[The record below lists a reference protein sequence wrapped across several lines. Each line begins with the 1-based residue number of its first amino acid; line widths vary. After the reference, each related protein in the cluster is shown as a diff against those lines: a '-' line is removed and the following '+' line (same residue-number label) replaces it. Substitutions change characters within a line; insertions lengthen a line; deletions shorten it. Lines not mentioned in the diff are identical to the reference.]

1 MKKSAGFPMTIL
13 SALLA
18 VVGLV
23 FYFINCNT
31 NYFRADGVNTI
42 VVACAAVAIVAELVL
57 IVVAGK
63 GQKTWMDILP
73 VAAPVL
79 LMVGFVLF
87 LVSRVNAIAAIMTFT
102 NSAENMA
109 DLQSCIISLAC
120 LLIGCIVAVVASYFD
135 ISKEA

>member
-57 IVVAGK
+57 IVVACK

-79 LMVGFVLF
+79 LMVGFVQL
-87 LVSRVNAIAAIMTFT
+87 LTSRVNAIAAIMTFT

-109 DLQSCIISLAC
+109 DLQSCLISLGC

>member
-42 VVACAAVAIVAELVL
+42 EITGTTYRARAV
-57 IVVAGK
+57 
-63 GQKTWMDILP
+63 DY
-73 VAAPVL
+73 APLWVR
-79 LMVGFVLF
+79 GGG
-87 LVSRVNAIAAIMTFT
+87 SSPRR
-102 NSAENMA
+102 
-109 DLQSCIISLAC
+109 LAQT
-120 LLIGCIVAVVASYFD
+120 S
-135 ISKEA
+135 S